1 MIQERRKVKKGYH
14 HGNLREAIL
23 NESIV
28 WIRKKGVESLSLR
41 EIAKKIGVTHSAPN
55 KHFAKKESLL
65 ASLIEM
71 GFEQFKQ
78 ALIEGKKDIIKNP
91 KEAFIGMGVAYVKFA
106 NENPEI
112 YRLMFSN
119 HIDDISAYPACEK
132 AGFEAFEVLLS
143 TVILLQDKGI
153 IKKGDPKEISYLI
166 WSFTHGYVMLQLD
179 KRLSGIE
186 SKQKQPMT
194 KAHEESLFENL
205 MNHMGL
211 GLLV

>member
-1 MIQERRKVKKGYH
+1 MNQERRKVKKGYH

-23 NESIV
+23 NESIL

-55 KHFAKKESLL
+55 KHFAKKETLL

-91 KEAFIGMGVAYVKFA
+91 KKAFIGLGVAYVNFA
-106 NENPEI
+106 NENPEM
-112 YRLMFSN
+112 YRLLFSN
-119 HIDDISAYPACEK
+119 LIDDISAYPACEK

-143 TVILLQDKGI
+143 TVIFLQEKGI
-153 IKKGDPKEISYLI
+153 IKKGNPKEISYLI

-186 SKQKQPMT
+186 SKQKQPLT
-194 KAHEESLFENL
+194 KGYQESLFENM